1 MPDPE
6 LHPLLESFLLTAG
19 IVAGALLVGAGLLH
33 LLPRLGAPGRRLSEA
48 FCRAPL
54 LDLPITYFT
63 AAPLF
68 FGPIYAGWIGLL
80 GAVAGQVAAVCIWTV
95 LHELAHR
102 NRITGDARKTRIVHV
117 LNRKVGPFR
126 NHAAVWLTA
135 GAVPIFWIV
144 RVAQYLLWPGIRL
157 LVRFP
162 KYNSGE
168 WVNCSRQKF
177 DGLVGHDLI
186 WCLYC
191 DWMTG
196 IWSLGTEMLRNVES
210 FWCPIRFDNEKKC
223 ANCAVDFPD
232 VNGGWVPAK
241 AAMPDVAA
249 TLDAHYPGPQGVNSW
264 FGHPGRAHTNLT
276 VGGRPLATNDRGT
289 RPDPSP

>member
-1 MPDPE
+1 MLTD
-6 LHPLLESFLLTAG
+6 FAVTAG
-19 IVAGALLVGAGLLH
+19 IVAASLLLGAAVLH

-48 FCRAPL
+48 CCRAPL
-54 LDLPITYFT
+54 LDLHITYFT

-80 GAVAGQVAAVCIWTV
+80 GALTGQVVGVCIWTV
-95 LHELAHR
+95 LHELANR
-102 NRITGDARKTRIVHV
+102 SRITGPAAQTRIVHV
-117 LNRKVGPFR
+117 INRKVGRFR
-126 NHAAVWLTA
+126 NHTAVWLTA
-135 GAVPIFWIV
+135 GAVPLFWLV
-144 RVAQYLLWPGIRL
+144 RVAQYLLWPPIRA

-162 KYNSGE
+162 RYNPAD

-196 IWSLGTEMLRNVES
+196 IWSLGSEMLRNVES
-210 FWCPIRFDNEKKC
+210 FWCPIRFDSAKKC

-232 VNGGWVPAK
+232 VNSGWVPSR
-241 AAMPDVAA
+241 AAMPQVAS
-249 TLDAHYPGPQGVNSW
+249 TLEAHYPGPGSVNSW
-264 FGHPGRAHTNLT
+264 FGHPARLT
-276 VGGRPLATNDRGT
+276 VKGSSVDVPPQRAGGDAP
-289 RPDPSP
+289 PSA